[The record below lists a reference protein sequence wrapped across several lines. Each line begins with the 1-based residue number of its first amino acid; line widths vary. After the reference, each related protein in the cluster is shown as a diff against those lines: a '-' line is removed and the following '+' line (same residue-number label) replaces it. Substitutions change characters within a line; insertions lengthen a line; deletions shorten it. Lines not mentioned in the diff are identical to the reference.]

1 MVLHLSADERAD
13 LAASVRAVCERMLTD
28 DRLRAVAVDNEEP
41 QRGFDAELWRA
52 LCEQI
57 GVGAI
62 ALPEEYGGAGYGA
75 DALAAVAH
83 ELGRVLAP
91 VPFISYV
98 LTTGLLLDAAPPA
111 LLDDILEPLASGS
124 RTATTILTADNGMWS
139 AASVAISAGVA
150 GDAWTVRGTARHVL
164 HGAAA
169 DHFVVAAAVGSDI
182 GLFFVQASDSEV
194 HQRAEDTLDGT
205 RPMATIEFTGAAA
218 VRLGTG
224 DAQPIIHRNV
234 DRTLAVLAAEQVGA
248 LERVVD
254 IAAEYAR
261 TRHQFG
267 RPIGSFQAIKHKC
280 ADMLVDLEW
289 SRSAAQAALDRVD
302 AGSDE
307 ATWSASMAKAVCSEA
322 LRDAT
327 HTNIQIHGG
336 IGFTWEDAAHLY
348 LKRARTDEVLFGS
361 PGAHFDVLATVAG
374 VDAAAL
380 TQEATT

>member
-1 MVLHLSADERAD
+1 MALQLSADERAD
-13 LAASVRAVCERMLTD
+13 LSASVRALCERILTD
-28 DRLRAVAVDNEEP
+28 ERLREIALEAEGP
-41 QRGFDAELWRA
+41 QRGFDADLWRA

-62 ALPEEYGGAGYGA
+62 ALPEEHGGAGYGA

-98 LTTGLLLDAAPPA
+98 LTTGLLLDAAAPSV
-111 LLDDILEPLASGS
+111 LDGILEPWASGS
-124 RTATTILTADNGMWS
+124 RTAAAVLTEDSGLWSPDSVVLTAGQ
-139 AASVAISAGVA
+139 A
-150 GDAWTVRGTARHVL
+150 GDGWTLHGRARHVL
-164 HGAAA
+164 HGTAA
-169 DHFVVAAAVGSDI
+169 DDFVVAARDGSDI
-182 GLFFVQASDSEV
+182 GLFFVEADDSAV
-194 HQRAEDTLDGT
+194 RRLPEDTLDGT
-205 RPMATIEFTGAAA
+205 RPMATIEFSGANA
-218 VRLGTG
+218 VRLGDG
-224 DAQPIIHRNV
+224 DTQAIIRRNI
-234 DRTLAVLAAEQVGA
+234 DRTLAILTAEQVGA
-248 LERVVD
+248 LERVLE

-289 SRSAAQAALDRVD
+289 SRSASQAALDRVD
-302 AGSDE
+302 AGDDE
-307 ATWSASMAKAVCSEA
+307 AAWSASMAKAVCSEA
-322 LRDAT
+322 LRNAS

-361 PGAHFDVLATVAG
+361 PGSHFDQLAEVVGFET
-374 VDAAAL
+374 DAL
-380 TQEATT
+380 TQEVPR